1 MTKHKTI
8 AAVVIIAATG
18 GAAWAGWSDIQ
29 SKAQDAK
36 AKADEVHKYIAP
48 EVRKIVGAMCAAS
61 DDNRK
66 SAGQSEASNGR
77 STLND
82 KLNTLDHAVQASVD
96 QLEPIA
102 NDYKDNN
109 HSDANSLISDL
120 KSRKDKAHDQS
131 RDLLN
136 GASVIDYIVRKSE
149 SARNDHRSRCSSH
162 DLSLDG
168 GTVPCMDLETHT
180 PTGPAVAFHNSDSI
194 SHARDRARRDKDIL
208 EAELKRQSPS
218 SSVSKCKKVET
229 RVDCFKVC
237 PDVDDDGKEYRES
250 SASWRERCSS

>member
-1 MTKHKTI
+1 MTKHQTI
-8 AAVVIIAATG
+8 AAVLILAATG

-36 AKADEVHKYIAP
+36 AKADDVHKYIAP

-96 QLEPIA
+96 QLQPVA

-109 HSDANSLISDL
+109 HSDASSLISDL

-136 GASVIDYIVRKSE
+136 GASVIDYIMRKSD
-149 SARNDHRSRCSSH
+149 SAKSDHRSRCSAH
-162 DLSLDG
+162 DLSLNG
-168 GTVPCMDLETHT
+168 GSVPCIVQESDTCTVLE
-180 PTGPAVAFHNSDSI
+180 VAFDNSDSI

-208 EAELKRQSPS
+208 ESELKRQSPS

-229 RVDCFKVC
+229 RVDCYKVC
-237 PDVDDDGKEYRES
+237 PDVDDDGKYRES